1 MLQAFIIT
9 LREGVEAALIIGITL
24 AYLNKI
30 QRQDLRKSVFIALGS
45 AFVASI
51 GVAIL
56 LSVVSDRQCAVAVW
70 TRLTKQL
77 DHKKHERRIL
87 DPRPGESGKT
97 AGLFDDDLFLYHE
110 DMDLSWRLR
119 LSGWRLALAPRSVV
133 YHKYAF
139 NKAKSKFFFP
149 GAKDFTNGT

>member
-30 QRQDLRKSVFIALGS
+30 QRQDLRKSVFVALIA

-56 LSVVSDRQCAVAVW
+56 LSRFQFN
-70 TRLTKQL
+70 
-77 DHKKHERRIL
+77 E
-87 DPRPGESGKT
+87 
-97 AGLFDDDLFLYHE
+97 DLFE
-110 DMDLSWRLR
+110 
-119 LSGWRLALAPRSVV
+119 GWVMLAAALFVV
-133 YHKYAF
+133 TMIIF
-139 NKAKSKFFFP
+139 MMRD
-149 GAKDFTNGT
+149 GAET